1 MKFCAPLLGVEGAGV
16 EGHGGFDRVLK
27 MQLEAASPGG
37 YGGGSGSGSPR
48 SARREGGD
56 EDRLKELLREE
67 REKVAASEA
76 KRVELEGVLRR
87 MVAEAGGVLG

>member
-1 MKFCAPLLGVEGAGV
+1 MVHRDLGVNGDHGSLKFCASTPLLPSRLSSDA
-16 EGHGGFDRVLK
+16 
-27 MQLEAASPGG
+27 
-37 YGGGSGSGSPR
+37 PR
-48 SARREGGD
+48 EEFIWREGGD

>member
-1 MKFCAPLLGVEGAGV
+1 MVHRDLGVNGDHGSLKFCA
-16 EGHGGFDRVLK
+16 
-27 MQLEAASPGG
+27 
-37 YGGGSGSGSPR
+37 GGGSGSGSPR

>member
-1 MKFCAPLLGVEGAGV
+1 MVHRDLGVNGDHGSLKFCASTPLLPSRLSS
-16 EGHGGFDRVLK
+16 D
-27 MQLEAASPGG
+27 
-37 YGGGSGSGSPR
+37 GSGSGSPR